1 MRYVSAMPDLHETG
15 PIDWLV
21 VEFPG
26 DKQLNGALVPP
37 LLDLVDRRIVRVLD
51 ALVIIKGDDGV
62 VTTFTTD
69 ELDPAVVG
77 DLGALAGASSGLIE
91 EDDAASAAE
100 LLADGRGGLMLI
112 YENLWAVPFAVA
124 AREAGG
130 QLVANGRIPVQAI
143 VARLDQLE
151 A

>member
-1 MRYVSAMPDLHETG
+1 MPDIHETG

-21 VEFPG
+21 IEFPA

-51 ALVIIKGDDGV
+51 AVVIMKDADGSV
-62 VTTFTTD
+62 QTLTTD

-77 DLGALAGASSGLIE
+77 DLGDLAGASSGLIE
-91 EDDAASAAE
+91 DDDAANVAALLDDGHSA
-100 LLADGRGGLMLI
+100 LVLV
-112 YENLWAVPFAVA
+112 YENVWAVPFAVA

-130 QLVANGRIPVQAI
+130 QVVATGRIPVPAI
-143 VARLDQLE
+143 VARLDQLD
-151 A
+151 AQ

>member
-1 MRYVSAMPDLHETG
+1 MPDFHETG

-21 VEFPG
+21 IEFPG
-26 DKQLNGALVPP
+26 DKEMNGALVPP
-37 LLDLVDRRIVRVLD
+37 ILDLVDRRIIRVLD
-51 ALVIIKGDDGV
+51 ALVVIKDDDDSV
-62 VTTFTTD
+62 QTLTTD
-69 ELDPAVVG
+69 ELDPALVG

-91 EDDAASAAE
+91 DDDAANAAA
-100 LLADGRGGLMLI
+100 LLEAGRSGLMLV

-130 QLVANGRIPVQAI
+130 QVVANGRIPVPAI

>member
-1 MRYVSAMPDLHETG
+1 MPDLHETG

-21 VEFPG
+21 LEFPA
-26 DKQLNGALVPP
+26 DKQMNGALVPP
-37 LLDLVDRRIVRVLD
+37 ILDLVDRRIIRVLD
-51 ALVIIKGDDGV
+51 ALVIIKGGDDSV
-62 VTTFTTD
+62 QAHTTD
-69 ELDPAVVG
+69 ELDPSLVG

-91 EDDAASAAE
+91 DDDAANAAA
-100 LLADGRGGLMLI
+100 LLEAGRSGLMLV

-130 QLVANGRIPVQAI
+130 QVVANGRIPVPAI
-143 VARLDQLE
+143 VARLDQLD

>member
-1 MRYVSAMPDLHETG
+1 MPDLHETG

-21 VEFPG
+21 LEFPG
-26 DKQLNGALVPP
+26 DKQLNGALVVP
-37 LLDLVDRRIVRVLD
+37 LLDLVDRRIIRVLD
-51 ALVIIKGDDGV
+51 ALVIVKGDDGAV
-62 VTTFTTD
+62 LTFTTED
-69 ELDPAVVG
+69 LDAADVG

-91 EDDAASAAE
+91 DDDAANAAA
-100 LLADGRGGLMLI
+100 LLEAGRSGLMLV

-130 QLVANGRIPVQAI
+130 QVVANGRIPVPAI
-143 VARLDQLE
+143 VARLDQLD

>member
-1 MRYVSAMPDLHETG
+1 MPDIHETG

-21 VEFPG
+21 LEFPA

-37 LLDLVDRRIVRVLD
+37 LLDLVDRRIIRLLD
-51 ALVIIKGDDGV
+51 AVIVLKRDDGS
-62 VTTFTTD
+62 VTTLTTE
-69 ELDPAVVG
+69 ELDPADVG
-77 DLGALAGASSGLIE
+77 DLGALAGASSGLIDD
-91 EDDAASAAE
+91 DDAASVAE
-100 LLADGRGGLMLI
+100 LLDAGRSALVLLN
-112 YENLWAVPFAVA
+112 ESAWAVPFAVA

-130 QLVANGRIPVQAI
+130 QVVSNGRIPVQAI

>member
-1 MRYVSAMPDLHETG
+1 MPDIHETG

-21 VEFPG
+21 IEFPE
-26 DKQLNGALVPP
+26 DKQLNGELVPP

-51 ALVIIKGDDGV
+51 AVVVVKRDDGSV
-62 VTTFTTD
+62 VRLTTE
-69 ELDPAVVG
+69 ELDPADVG

-91 EDDAASAAE
+91 DDDAVNVGALLEHGRSA
-100 LLADGRGGLMLI
+100 LVLV

-130 QLVANGRIPVQAI
+130 QVVANGRIPVPAI